1 VLALLFPGASSHIYP
16 FAHAF
21 RVKHSDELYSFSVP
35 TTSAAPIHSYRNL
48 RGLSSPSVARRAIP
62 TLRAR
67 VEATELQFSRR
78 VPSGALP
85 STSDFFKLRNGRF
98 SASGL
103 TPDRYAYFATQY

>member
-1 VLALLFPGASSHIYP
+1 VLTLLFPGASSHIYP

-62 TLRAR
+62 TLQAR
-67 VEATELQFSRR
+67 VEATELY
-78 VPSGALP
+78 A
-85 STSDFFKLRNGRF
+85 
-98 SASGL
+98 AGL
-103 TPDRYAYFATQY
+103 SPPVR

>member
-1 VLALLFPGASSHIYP
+1 VLTLLFPGASSHIYP

-62 TLRAR
+62 TLLLHCNSVASTLAR
-67 VEATELQFSRR
+67 S
-78 VPSGALP
+78 VPEGI
-85 STSDFFKLRNGRF
+85 
-98 SASGL
+98 
-103 TPDRYAYFATQY
+103 YWFAGVCSQAR

>member
-1 VLALLFPGASSHIYP
+1 VLTLLFPGASSHIYP

-62 TLRAR
+62 TLRAS
-67 VEATELQFSRR
+67 VEATELRPSRR
-78 VPSGALP
+78 VPVVDPKNWTG
-85 STSDFFKLRNGRF
+85 G
-98 SASGL
+98 
-103 TPDRYAYFATQY
+103 